1 MGPTMALPP
10 PEPGAVIRYSYLWA
24 AEQDQGREDGRR
36 DRPCVV
42 IVATRR
48 VGDQTVVTVVP
59 VTRRPQGGAAVEI
72 PPDVK
77 ARLGLEPGE
86 ASWIVCS
93 ELNEFEWPGPDL
105 RPISRTGDWR
115 YGKLPDRLFLQVAR
129 LLRIAAGAKRL
140 RVVPRTS

>member
-1 MGPTMALPP
+1 MALPP
-10 PEPGAVIRYSYLWA
+10 PEPGTVIRYAYLWA
-24 AEQDQGREDGRR
+24 AEQDQGREEGTK

-42 IVATRR
+42 VVATRR
-48 VGDQTVVTVVP
+48 VDDRLIVTVVP
-59 VTRRPQGGAAVEI
+59 VTRSPQGGAAVKI

-86 ASWIVCS
+86 ASWIVCR

-105 RPISRTGDWR
+105 RPISRTGGWQ

-129 LLRIAAGAKRL
+129 SLRAAAGGRRL